1 MEFFYRARDRSGG
14 LRAGRLS
21 AADRAAALDR
31 LRQMD
36 LTVVA
41 LNEAQAGRISLN
53 TEISLGGPRRVPD
66 RDLANYCAQLS
77 SLLEAG
83 VPVLPALT
91 VLARQFERRLLGRV
105 LNSVIASIEAGNS
118 LSHALKEQERHLP
131 QSLIY
136 ITSVAE
142 ASGSLDA
149 SYALLARH
157 YEQEDNFAAK
167 IRSALTYPAVV
178 LTVALGVI
186 LFMVTVV
193 LPTYGQLFAQMGA
206 DLPPSTRALMTFG
219 GAARRYWYLAPL
231 VVLLPTWLVRL
242 LFRRPEVEAAWQR
255 LLLRLPV
262 VGSLVYKREMSSL
275 CRTLGTMARAG
286 VPLLSALMTV
296 RESIRNAPLQEA
308 LTAVQEEVRRGYTFG
323 QALQRQPLFDRASVE
338 IISLG
343 ETAGK
348 LDAMLFRVAE
358 LTEKDVARLLDQFTK
373 ILEPVL
379 TVLLG
384 GIVVSII
391 VPMILPMFDII
402 GKVR

>member
-1 MEFFYRARDRSGG
+1 MEFSYRARDRSGG
-14 LRAGRLS
+14 LREGRLS

-36 LTVVA
+36 LMVVA
-41 LNEAQAGRISLN
+41 LNEAQTGRFSLD
-53 TEISLGGPRRVPD
+53 TEISLGGSGRVSD
-66 RDLANYCAQLS
+66 RDLANFCAQLS

-83 VPVLPALT
+83 VPVLQSLS
-91 VLARQFERRLLGRV
+91 VLSRQFERKLLGRV
-105 LNSVIASIEAGNS
+105 LNAVIASIEAGNS
-118 LSHALKEQERHLP
+118 LSHALKEQEQFLP

-136 ITSVAE
+136 ITTVAE

-157 YEQEDNFAAK
+157 YEQEDNFAGK
-167 IRSALTYPAVV
+167 IKSALTYPAVV

-193 LPTYGQLFAQMGA
+193 LPTYGQLFSQMGA
-206 DLPPSTRALMTFG
+206 DLPPSTRTLMAFG
-219 GAARRYWYLAPL
+219 GAVQRYWYLVPVAL
-231 VVLLPTWLVRL
+231 FLPVWLVRL
-242 LFRRPEVEAAWQR
+242 LFRRREVLSAWQR

-262 VGSLVYKREMSSL
+262 VGSIVHKREMSSL
-275 CRTLGTMARAG
+275 CRTLGTMVRAG

-308 LTAVQEEVRRGYTFG
+308 LTAVQEEVRRGQTFG
-323 QALQRQPLFDRASVE
+323 QALQRQPIFDRASVE

-343 ETAGK
+343 ESAGK
-348 LDAMLFRVAE
+348 LDTMLFRVAE
-358 LTEKDVARLLDQFTK
+358 LTEKDVDRLLDQFTK
-373 ILEPVL
+373 LLEPML

-391 VPMILPMFDII
+391 LPMILPMFEII